1 MGRFCRAAKV
11 QGLACDDHWY
21 KLALQAFGVA
31 PDSHKPAY
39 MLYEWRALFVQ
50 LCKAHRDFV
59 DGLWNELA
67 ADASQR
73 TLDDALTKILKRW
86 TRARTDA
93 MFGISTDEAK
103 ALLKRELDALEAG
116 RRSAPL
122 YATERPANDETAI
135 ATLLLIKGAKPWT
148 EEAYRLVDGMIFTAM
163 DRLLRTRGDAIQGYT
178 RSATFDEVK
187 RALDLG
193 ANVRRTLNVEGGVWW
208 DTMLPAILSGDGA
221 IINLLLDRGWT
232 IDTDTRIE
240 SQWTIMRRSLPR
252 DGAGTACGRRGQ
264 PVAA

>member
-1 MGRFCRAAKV
+1 M
-11 QGLACDDHWY
+11 
-21 KLALQAFGVA
+21 
-31 PDSHKPAY
+31 
-39 MLYEWRALFVQ
+39 Q

-73 TLDDALTKILKRW
+73 TLDDALTKILARW
-86 TRARTDA
+86 TRTYRQV
-93 MFGISTDEAK
+93 FGISTDEAK

-163 DRLLRTRGDAIQGYT
+163 DRLLRTRGDAIQGY
-178 RSATFDEVK
+178 SA
-187 RALDLG
+187 A
-193 ANVRRTLNVEGGVWW
+193 
-208 DTMLPAILSGDGA
+208 
-221 IINLLLDRGWT
+221 
-232 IDTDTRIE
+232 
-240 SQWTIMRRSLPR
+240 RRSTR
-252 DGAGTACGRRGQ
+252 
-264 PVAA
+264 